1 MPIIDD
7 YIQPEVLTGFVREV
21 PQPANL
27 VLNQYLPDRNIG
39 NVEAA
44 IDQVNRVNRAAQ
56 FRAWDSETPV
66 GERDSFQ
73 RSKIKLP
80 PIGQKL
86 PVSEQETLML
96 ERVRTGGDN
105 RNGYIEAIYRDAEIL
120 TGNVRRRMELA
131 RGDVLTD
138 GIFTLTGENGLTL
151 QADFGVPNDNTV
163 TAAIP
168 WSDHADASPLQNIKT
183 WVDYYI
189 DLNGERPGRI
199 LTSNV
204 VMNNLLM
211 SGEIRDLFNRG
222 VTLTGGP
229 NLLTD
234 AMLNQALQAYGV
246 PPIATYDTKINWD
259 GTNVRV
265 IPEDL
270 FIMLPTNPLD
280 LGYTAWGITAESLV
294 LTSGQNPGL
303 AFEELP
309 GLVGVVLKE
318 GDPVLTW
325 TKVGAVGMPLITNP
339 KLLFVADV
347 L

>member
-21 PQPANL
+21 PEPSQL
-27 VLNQYLPDRNIG
+27 VLNQVLPDRQIG

-44 IDQVNRVNRAAQ
+44 IDQVTRTNRAAQ

-120 TGNVRRRMELA
+120 AGNVRRRMELA
-131 RGDVLTD
+131 RGDVLAD
-138 GIFTLTGENGLTL
+138 GVFTLTGENGLTL
-151 QADFGVPNDNTV
+151 SADFGVPSGNKV

-168 WSDHADASPLQNIKT
+168 WSDHADAAPLQNIKT
-183 WVDYYI
+183 WIDYYV

-199 LTSNV
+199 LTSNTV
-204 VMNNLLM
+204 ANNLLM
-211 SGEIRDLFNRG
+211 SAEIRDLFNRG

-229 NLLTD
+229 NLLNQT
-234 AMLNQALQAYGV
+234 MLDQALQAYGV
-246 PPIATYDTKINWD
+246 PPITTYDTKINWD
-259 GTNVRV
+259 GANVRV

-270 FIMLPTNPLD
+270 FIFLPSNPAD

-294 LTSGQNPGL
+294 LGTGQNPGL
-303 AFEELP
+303 SFEELP

-325 TKVGAVGMPLITNP
+325 TKVGAVGMPLIEQP
-339 KLLFVADV
+339 KLLMVADV